1 MTPSSQQRPR
11 RRVASTLAAGVSALV
26 VLVPVLLVLSPT
38 SSHACRPRSAA
49 SVTHEG
55 RSLGEIDVPLGPLL
69 QGSRFR
75 SLAETA
81 TTRSA
86 TSSSSS
92 SPAPPAPSP
101 LAPGPIQGP
110 LPSSSSSASP
120 PPASSSALTGT
131 PIPPEERESSL
142 RPSSFAATLAVAAQG
157 TRHAIGYHGGQVVD
171 HPITVYYLW
180 YGNWSSNGVEI
191 PIVEEFT
198 RHLGGSPWWG
208 INSQYAD
215 SRGARP
221 SDSVA
226 MGKSAFDAYSQGAVV
241 SDDEIAA
248 AVVSAIARGALPDD
262 PRGVYMVLGSADVDA
277 TSGFCT
283 AYCGFHKVVTMRGPG
298 NGAHPS
304 SPGPSAAQQ
313 PAPRQHQHR
322 YYGYV
327 GDPRRCGL
335 GCSMQHVGPNGPSPA
350 DGMVSIIAHE
360 LAEVVTDPFADAWYD
375 AAGLENADKCIW
387 VFGGG
392 GGGGGDASS
401 SSQQQTYRAANGALA
416 NVQLGGKDYLL
427 QANWKLDGRGGGR
440 CSMS

>member
-1 MTPSSQQRPR
+1 M
-11 RRVASTLAAGVSALV
+11 
-26 VLVPVLLVLSPT
+26 
-38 SSHACRPRSAA
+38 
-49 SVTHEG
+49 
-55 RSLGEIDVPLGPLL
+55 
-69 QGSRFR
+69 
-75 SLAETA
+75 
-81 TTRSA
+81 
-86 TSSSSS
+86 
-92 SPAPPAPSP
+92 
-101 LAPGPIQGP
+101 
-110 LPSSSSSASP
+110 
-120 PPASSSALTGT
+120 
-131 PIPPEERESSL
+131 
-142 RPSSFAATLAVAAQG
+142 
-157 TRHAIGYHGGQVVD
+157 
-171 HPITVYYLW
+171 
-180 YGNWSSNGVEI
+180 

-215 SRGARP
+215 ARGARP
-221 SDSVA
+221 SDSVS

-283 AYCGFHKVVTMRGPG
+283 AYCGFHKVVTMRSG
-298 NGAHPS
+298 GAS
-304 SPGPSAAQQ
+304 SGASSFAASQQ
-313 PAPRQHQHR
+313 ASPQQLQHR

-360 LAEVVTDPFADAWYD
+360 LAEVVTDPYADAWYD

-387 VFGGG
+387 VFGG
-392 GGGGGDASS
+392 DA
-401 SSQQQTYRAANGALA
+401 QTYRAPNGALA
-416 NVQLGGKDYLL
+416 NVQLGGRDYLL

>member
-1 MTPSSQQRPR
+1 MTSSR
-11 RRVASTLAAGVSALV
+11 RKPAAAVATAAAAAAPLAA
-26 VLVPVLLVLSPT
+26 LLLLLLLLPS

-49 SVTHEG
+49 AVTHAG

-69 QGSRFR
+69 QGSHFKR
-75 SLAETA
+75 SLVE
-81 TTRSA
+81 
-86 TSSSSS
+86 TSSTVKKEESVAASAVVVDPSASTSS
-92 SPAPPAPSP
+92 PSP
-101 LAPGPIQGP
+101 LDPGPIQGP
-110 LPSSSSSASP
+110 VPLKAAAPSSPSTYTTSST
-120 PPASSSALTGT
+120 LTGT
-131 PIPPEERESSL
+131 PIPPEERETSL

-157 TRHAIGYHGGQVVD
+157 TRHAIGYHGGQIVD

-215 SRGARP
+215 ARGAHP
-221 SDSVA
+221 SDSIS
-226 MGKSAFDAYSQGAVV
+226 MGKSAFDSYSRGAVV

-283 AYCGFHKVVTMRGPG
+283 AYCGFHKVVTMK
-298 NGAHPS
+298 S
-304 SPGPSAAQQ
+304 SAVSSSSSVASSSQ
-313 PAPRQHQHR
+313 PAPQQLQHR

-360 LAEVVTDPFADAWYD
+360 LAEVVTDPYADAWYD

-387 VFGGG
+387 VFGG
-392 GGGGGDASS
+392 DAN
-401 SSQQQTYRAANGALA
+401 TYRAGNGALA

>member
-1 MTPSSQQRPR
+1 MTSSSSQPQRRLSSSTPLL
-11 RRVASTLAAGVSALV
+11 ASTTALALV
-26 VLVPVLLVLSPT
+26 LVLVLLSPT
-38 SSHACRPRSAA
+38 SSRACRPRSAA
-49 SVTHEG
+49 SVTHGG

-69 QGSRFR
+69 QGNRFR
-75 SLAETA
+75 SLAEETTA
-81 TTRSA
+81 TTTVRTAESA
-86 TSSSSS
+86 GSSSS
-92 SPAPPAPSP
+92 APSP

-110 LPSSSSSASP
+110 VPFSSSAAPPSSSLSSSSALP
-120 PPASSSALTGT
+120 LTGA

-215 SRGARP
+215 ARGARP
-221 SDSVA
+221 SDSIT
-226 MGKSAFDAYSQGAVV
+226 MGKSAFDSYSQGAVV

-262 PRGVYMVLGSADVDA
+262 PRGVFMVLGSADVDA

-283 AYCGFHKVVTMRGPG
+283 AYCGFHKVVTMR
-298 NGAHPS
+298 NSVSVAS
-304 SPGPSAAQQ
+304 SAAASSASQQ
-313 PAPRQHQHR
+313 PSPQQLQHR

-360 LAEVVTDPFADAWYD
+360 LAEVVTDPYADAWYD
-375 AAGLENADKCIW
+375 ASGLENADKCIW

-392 GGGGGDASS
+392 GGDA
-401 SSQQQTYRAANGALA
+401 QQTYRAANGALA

>member
-1 MTPSSQQRPR
+1 MISLLLLPGCSSPR
-11 RRVASTLAAGVSALV
+11 RVSTALATATAATV
-26 VLVPVLLVLSPT
+26 VLVALILLVLSQT
-38 SSHACRPRSAA
+38 SDACRPRSAA
-49 SVTHEG
+49 SVTHGG
-55 RSLGEIDVPLGPLL
+55 RSLGEVDVPLGPLL
-69 QGSRFR
+69 QGNRFR
-75 SLAETA
+75 SLVETSTVKSAVGA
-81 TTRSA
+81 TPSGGRV
-86 TSSSSS
+86 SSSSS
-92 SPAPPAPSP
+92 ARPA

-110 LPSSSSSASP
+110 DPQSSSSSSASAP
-120 PPASSSALTGT
+120 SPSSPLLAGT

-142 RPSSFAATLAVAAQG
+142 RPSTFAATLAVAAQG

-198 RHLGGSPWWG
+198 RHLGGSPWWS
-208 INSQYAD
+208 INAAYAD
-215 SRGARP
+215 ARGARP
-221 SDSVA
+221 SDSIT
-226 MGKSAFDAYSQGAVV
+226 MGKSAFDTYSQGATV

-283 AYCGFHKVVTMRGPG
+283 AYCGFHKVVTM
-298 NGAHPS
+298 HS
-304 SPGPSAAQQ
+304 SSVSSLSATASQQASPQQ
-313 PAPRQHQHR
+313 PKHR

-335 GCSMQHVGPNGPSPA
+335 GCSMQHVGPNGASPA

-360 LAEVVTDPFADAWYD
+360 LAEVVTDPYADAWYD
-375 AAGLENADKCIW
+375 ASGLENADKCIW
-387 VFGGG
+387 VFGG
-392 GGGGGDASS
+392 DS
-401 SSQQQTYRAANGALA
+401 QTYRAPNGALA

>member
-1 MTPSSQQRPR
+1 MTSPPTSRQQRRRQR
-11 RRVASTLAAGVSALV
+11 RRVSPTKLAVGALA
-26 VLVPVLLVLSPT
+26 LALLLLSPT
-38 SSHACRPRSAA
+38 SSRACRPRSAA
-49 SVTHEG
+49 SVTHGG

-69 QGSRFR
+69 QGNRFR
-75 SLAETA
+75 SLAEREGAAA
-81 TTRSA
+81 TT
-86 TSSSSS
+86 TVKSSS
-92 SPAPPAPSP
+92 APPSS

-110 LPSSSSSASP
+110 VPVSSASSASSATAASPPSSSPS
-120 PPASSSALTGT
+120 PPASILTGT

-180 YGNWSSNGVEI
+180 YGNWSSNGVEV

-215 SRGARP
+215 ARGARP
-221 SDSVA
+221 SDSVS

-283 AYCGFHKVVTMRGPG
+283 AYCGFHKVVTMRSG
-298 NGAHPS
+298 GAS
-304 SPGPSAAQQ
+304 SGASSFAASQQ
-313 PAPRQHQHR
+313 ASPQQLQHR

-360 LAEVVTDPFADAWYD
+360 LAEVVTDPYADAWYD

-387 VFGGG
+387 VFGG
-392 GGGGGDASS
+392 DA
-401 SSQQQTYRAANGALA
+401 QTYRAPNGALA
-416 NVQLGGKDYLL
+416 NVQLGGRDYLL

>member
-1 MTPSSQQRPR
+1 M
-11 RRVASTLAAGVSALV
+11 
-26 VLVPVLLVLSPT
+26 
-38 SSHACRPRSAA
+38 
-49 SVTHEG
+49 
-55 RSLGEIDVPLGPLL
+55 PLGPLL
-69 QGSRFR
+69 QGNRFR
-75 SLAETA
+75 SLAEREGAAA
-81 TTRSA
+81 TT
-86 TSSSSS
+86 TVKSSS
-92 SPAPPAPSP
+92 APPSS

-110 LPSSSSSASP
+110 VPVSSASSASSATAASPPSSSPSP
-120 PPASSSALTGT
+120 PSSILTGT

-180 YGNWSSNGVEI
+180 YGNWSSNGVEV

-215 SRGARP
+215 ARGARP
-221 SDSVA
+221 SDSVS

-283 AYCGFHKVVTMRGPG
+283 AYCGFHKVVTMRSG
-298 NGAHPS
+298 GAS
-304 SPGPSAAQQ
+304 SGASSFAASQQ
-313 PAPRQHQHR
+313 ASPQHLQHR

-360 LAEVVTDPFADAWYD
+360 LAEVVTDPYADAWYD

-387 VFGGG
+387 VFGG
-392 GGGGGDASS
+392 DA
-401 SSQQQTYRAANGALA
+401 QTYRAPNGALA
-416 NVQLGGKDYLL
+416 NVQLGGRDYLL

>member
-1 MTPSSQQRPR
+1 MTSPPTSRQQRRRQR
-11 RRVASTLAAGVSALV
+11 RRVSPTKLAVGALA
-26 VLVPVLLVLSPT
+26 LALLLLSPT
-38 SSHACRPRSAA
+38 SSRACRPRSAA
-49 SVTHEG
+49 SVTHGG

-69 QGSRFR
+69 QGNRFR
-75 SLAETA
+75 SLAEREGAAA
-81 TTRSA
+81 TT
-86 TSSSSS
+86 TVKSSS
-92 SPAPPAPSP
+92 APPSS

-110 LPSSSSSASP
+110 VPVSSASSASSATAASPPSSSPSP
-120 PPASSSALTGT
+120 PSSILTGT

-180 YGNWSSNGVEI
+180 YGNWSSNGVEV

-215 SRGARP
+215 ARGARP
-221 SDSVA
+221 SDSVS

-283 AYCGFHKVVTMRGPG
+283 AYCGFHKVVTMRSG
-298 NGAHPS
+298 GAS
-304 SPGPSAAQQ
+304 SGASSFAASQQ
-313 PAPRQHQHR
+313 ASPQQLQHR

-360 LAEVVTDPFADAWYD
+360 LAEVVTDPYADAWYD

-387 VFGGG
+387 VFGG
-392 GGGGGDASS
+392 DA
-401 SSQQQTYRAANGALA
+401 QTYRAPNGALA
-416 NVQLGGKDYLL
+416 NVQLGGRDYLL